1 MKQVILKIPVLFL
14 FSIILLIVSCSDEE
28 NGSGIT
34 DTPAEGR
41 IEGIVTDNTGS
52 PLEGIKINIDNADT
66 LYYTDEEGKFCSA
79 SLTGVNHTLS
89 LSDSVYADSSI
100 MVEIEYGKIKT
111 VNITLWKMGSVY
123 GIVKYAV
130 NGSVLENV
138 IVETFPATKTSVTN
152 GSGEY
157 KLEYLPGGNY
167 LLQITPDDDKIASS
181 KERIDIRN
189 GIDLE
194 MNVNL
199 FMKGSISGKII
210 DGETDQPLE
219 GAKVTISALNLET
232 YSDPEGEFFVEYLSE
247 AVYTLN
253 VEAQNYFRREITIGV
268 SDGETSNEEI
278 KMTRYL
284 DMAYA
289 EGGEFL
295 MGDTRG
301 IGDPNEKPSH
311 NVTLDDF
318 YISIYEV
325 TNRQYAAFLTEMGQH
340 ADNLIVWFDIDDE
353 DSKIFRA
360 EGKYYVIPGY
370 ENYPVTEVT
379 WEGAVKFCEWAGG
392 RLPTEAEWEYAARGG
407 KYGNN
412 YFYSGSDDLNVTG
425 WHWLNSEGDIHS
437 VAELDPNE
445 LGIYDMSGN
454 VHEWCSDW
462 YDAGYYSRSPVDN
475 PEGPWGGETKVIRG
489 GAWNSEDYFCRV
501 SARDH
506 TAANESANYIGFRL
520 VFD

>member
-1 MKQVILKIPVLFL
+1 M
-14 FSIILLIVSCSDEE
+14 
-28 NGSGIT
+28 N
-34 DTPAEGR
+34 
-41 IEGIVTDNTGS
+41 
-52 PLEGIKINIDNADT
+52 IN
-66 LYYTDEEGKFCSA
+66 L
-79 SLTGVNHTLS
+79 
-89 LSDSVYADSSI
+89 
-100 MVEIEYGKIKT
+100 
-111 VNITLWKMGSVY
+111 NIC
-123 GIVKYAV
+123 
-130 NGSVLENV
+130 
-138 IVETFPATKTSVTN
+138 
-152 GSGEY
+152 
-157 KLEYLPGGNY
+157 PGGNY

-189 GIDLE
+189 GADLE

-232 YSDPEGEFFVEYLSE
+232 YSDPEGEFFIEYLSE

-289 EGGEFL
+289 EGGEFI

-311 NVTLDDF
+311 SVTLDDF

-325 TNRQYAAFLTEMGQH
+325 TNRQYAAFLTEIGQH
-340 ADNLIVWFDIDDE
+340 ADNLIVWLDIDDE

-412 YFYSGSDDLNVTG
+412 YFYPGSDDLNVAG
-425 WHWLNSEGDIHS
+425 WYWLNSEGDIHP
-437 VAELDPNE
+437 VAELEPNE
-445 LGIYDMSGN
+445 LGIFDMSGN
-454 VHEWCSDW
+454 VHEWCGDW
-462 YDAGYYSRSPVDN
+462 YDAGYYSRSH
-475 PEGPWGGETKVIRG
+475 G
-489 GAWNSEDYFCRV
+489 
-501 SARDH
+501 
-506 TAANESANYIGFRL
+506 
-520 VFD
+520 